1 MDYKLKAI
9 TNNVDNDRIDL
20 ISSKQNDVEKNLNEE
35 ENVASSHICDK
46 KVPVI
51 FSTTH
56 GVHLRT
62 FDKNSTSNY
71 MITFCDLERWVN
83 LVFETFLMKIFLT
96 SHIASQF
103 FSHRIFE
110 RTISTQLD

>member
-20 ISSKQNDVEKNLNEE
+20 IGSKQSDI
-35 ENVASSHICDK
+35 ENFQSREANVVSNHICSK
-46 KVPVI
+46 NVPVI

-62 FDKNSTSNY
+62 FDRNSTSNY
-71 MITFCDLERWVN
+71 TITFCDLERWVGEKEK
-83 LVFETFLMKIFLT
+83 L
-96 SHIASQF
+96 
-103 FSHRIFE
+103 
-110 RTISTQLD
+110 

>member
-20 ISSKQNDVEKNLNEE
+20 IGNKQSDIEKYQSKEA
-35 ENVASSHICDK
+35 NVASNHICNK
-46 KVPVI
+46 NVPVI

-62 FDKNSTSNY
+62 FDPQNNY
-71 MITFCDLERWVN
+71 TITFCDLERWVSKK
-83 LVFETFLMKIFLT
+83 LTEVVFKKFKMDAN
-96 SHIASQF
+96 IAN
-103 FSHRIFE
+103 
-110 RTISTQLD
+110 